1 MKMETLKLNS
11 DGKVVIPGLGTGKKK
26 ITIKQLEDK
35 ISHIPDTDSIEVDI
49 DSKQG
54 LLPPERVTSNNE
66 YPFNTTINAN
76 TNMCLVSVPQYCN
89 GFIPNYID
97 TTNLNPGDKVY
108 IIDPHHKDT
117 SKYVLNENKQWI
129 YSGNYND
136 PEIGGVDGVDYS
148 PVVSHQGGCWIIRN
162 NPQNDEQ
169 IHSVKIGRKTDIY
182 FGKWKI
188 IEQALINEGDM
199 CFGQFSCGK

>member
-1 MKMETLKLNS
+1 M
-11 DGKVVIPGLGTGKKK
+11 
-26 ITIKQLEDK
+26 
-35 ISHIPDTDSIEVDI
+35 
-49 DSKQG
+49 
-54 LLPPERVTSNNE
+54 
-66 YPFNTTINAN
+66 
-76 TNMCLVSVPQYCN
+76 
-89 GFIPNYID
+89 
-97 TTNLNPGDKVY
+97 
-108 IIDPHHKDT
+108 
-117 SKYVLNENKQWI
+117 NENKQWI

-148 PVVSHQGGCWIIRN
+148 SVVSHQGGCWIIRN
-162 NPQNDEQ
+162 NPQNDEK